1 MTLLYAYPK
10 FTKSI
15 KPHTIISNRSYRLLL
30 TDSVLFNSVEVI
42 FINFAIVACQ
52 LLRKGGSH
60 NVFSGNGGGISRS
73 QQGLKGGTTGN

>member
-15 KPHTIISNRSYRLLL
+15 KPHIIISNRSYRLLP

-42 FINFAIVACQ
+42 FINFAIVACR
-52 LLRKGGSH
+52 LLK
-60 NVFSGNGGGISRS
+60 FSGGHHAVLFI
-73 QQGLKGGTTGN
+73 